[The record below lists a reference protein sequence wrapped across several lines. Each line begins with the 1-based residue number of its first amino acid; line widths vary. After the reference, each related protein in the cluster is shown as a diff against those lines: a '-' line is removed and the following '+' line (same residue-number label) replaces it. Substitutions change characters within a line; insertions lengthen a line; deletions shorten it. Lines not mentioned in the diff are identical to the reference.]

1 MKNRLACFAIALFL
15 SLSVQAASQRSD
27 QKGPDLDS
35 LAAQLQLDNTQVSQ
49 LSELMSKHR
58 EQMKAMRDDKQQ
70 QREKMH
76 EIREQHREQLLI
88 VLNYEQLYKFEQ
100 YMREHR
106 PRRKQDKGAS
116 Q

>member
-1 MKNRLACFAIALFL
+1 MKNRLTCFAIALFL
-15 SLSVQAASQRSD
+15 SLSVQAAQRSD

-35 LAAQLQLDNTQVSQ
+35 LAAQLQLDSTQTSQ
-49 LSELMSKHR
+49 LSELMNKHR
-58 EQMKAMRDDKQQ
+58 EQMKAMRAEKQK

-76 EIREQHREQLLI
+76 AIRDQHREELLI
-88 VLNYEQLYKFEQ
+88 VLSYEQLYKFEQ

-106 PRRKQDKGAS
+106 PRSKQDKGAS

>member
-1 MKNRLACFAIALFL
+1 MKNRLACFVIALFL
-15 SLSVQAASQRSD
+15 SLSVQAAQRSD

-35 LAAQLQLDNTQVSQ
+35 LAAQLQLDSTQTSQ
-49 LSELMSKHR
+49 LSELMTKHR

-70 QREKMH
+70 EREKMH
-76 EIREQHREQLLI
+76 EIRDQHREELLI

-106 PRRKQDKGAS
+106 PRRKQDKGVS